1 MNPTIDKF
9 GRDKYGLQELAGYYD
24 YDDEGNR
31 YPKVFIE
38 RFFKEVAAS
47 ATERE
52 AEVFNLLDVKNKD
65 ALTSRISTIASLGEE
80 HYDRVYII
88 GHALGVADYSVF
100 DAINKDAEVICYYY
114 SEAQKAEM
122 ENTLKKLG
130 FRYTMVPNA
139 EIFR

>member
-1 MNPTIDKF
+1 MYISSNSDRLTIEDFFMTF
-9 GRDKYGLQELAGYYD
+9 GGKLLKTNRWVRLA
-24 YDDEGNR
+24 
-31 YPKVFIE
+31 
-38 RFFKEVAAS
+38 
-47 ATERE
+47 
-52 AEVFNLLDVKNKD
+52 KD

-80 HYDRVYII
+80 HYDSVYII

-114 SEAQKAEM
+114 SEAKKAEM